1 LSESEKEAI
10 EILTASI
17 IKKLL
22 HDPIVFLKKKAQ
34 RSAQAIYMDFTQQLF
49 NLAEGASE
57 EDAAPV
63 EGEDAQDQTFL
74 KTAKK

>member
-1 LSESEKEAI
+1 
-10 EILTASI
+10 
-17 IKKLL
+17 LL

-34 RSAQAIYMDFTQQLF
+34 RNAQAIYMDFTQQLF
-49 NLAEGASE
+49 NLVEGASE
-57 EDAAPV
+57 EDATPV